1 MLPMKHS
8 TLTAVNVLILCVLL
22 AGTAVSGFFIY
33 QNTRRNIDN
42 AASVLPE
49 LGSYASS
56 VLLPSDE
63 MDRGVLYNLR
73 LLLVKNS
80 SLKSFIV
87 YGEDDRLLYV
97 YARNPRYVQI
107 PDSSLP
113 VRSEIVLSTFN
124 PFQRLI
130 VHEID
135 TRQGMYSEGVFDVFP
150 YERVFFIA
158 RLFFLLLLLLFV
170 LLLISI
176 IITQRTIFRSG
187 TTSVH
192 TVTHAPPDRAVLHPS
207 EHELR
212 HDEKIYT
219 PDSLLCYEEYF
230 SERLDNE
237 LRRSASFD
245 QDLVLALLRCD
256 TSLAREQYIRLAEE
270 VREFFTFHDLLFEY
284 NDHIIA
290 VILPNTDIDEGIS
303 RLSDFQRVL
312 FKTAEHA
319 TADVSIGLSSRNG
332 RLISYDRITEEA
344 MAALKKAQ
352 KDRTTNLIGFRPDPG
367 KYRTFIANIQS

>member
-1 MLPMKHS
+1 MKHS
-8 TLTAVNVLILCVLL
+8 TLTAFNVLILVVLL
-22 AGTAVSGFFIY
+22 AGTAVSGYFFY
-33 QNTRRNIDN
+33 HNTRRNIDS
-42 AASVLPE
+42 AAEVLPE

-56 VLLPSDE
+56 VLLSSEESDK
-63 MDRGVLYNLR
+63 GVLYNLR

-87 YGEDDRLLYV
+87 YGEDNRLLYV

-107 PDSSLP
+107 PDSA
-113 VRSEIVLSTFN
+113 VFDRSEIVLSTFN

-130 VHEID
+130 VREID
-135 TRQGMYSEGVFDVFP
+135 TRESIYTEGVFDVFP
-150 YERVFFIA
+150 YERAFFIA
-158 RLFFLLLLLLFV
+158 KLMFLLLLLLFI

-176 IITQRTIFRSG
+176 IITQRTLTQSGRSSVRTAND
-187 TTSVH
+187 TTY
-192 TVTHAPPDRAVLHPS
+192 PDRKAVPPY
-207 EHELR
+207 EPELP

-245 QDLVLALLRCD
+245 QDLVLALIGCD
-256 TSLAREQYIRLAEE
+256 TSQGREQYIRLAEE

-290 VILPNTDIDEGIS
+290 VILPNSDIDEGIS

-312 FKTAEHA
+312 FKAGEHVK
-319 TADVSIGLSSRNG
+319 ADVSIGLSSRNG

-344 MAALKKAQ
+344 LAALKKAQ
-352 KDRTTNLIGFRPDPG
+352 KDRTTHLIGFRPDPG
-367 KYRTFIANIQS
+367 KYRNFIANHQS

>member
-1 MLPMKHS
+1 MKHS
-8 TLTAVNVLILCVLL
+8 TLTAINVLILCVLL

-33 QNTRRNIDN
+33 QNIRRNIDN

-63 MDRGVLYNLR
+63 TDRDVLYNLR

-80 SLKSFIV
+80 FLKSFIV
-87 YGEDDRLLYV
+87 YGEDGRLLYV

-107 PDSSLP
+107 PDSSFP
-113 VRSEIVLSTFN
+113 ARSEIVLSTFN

-135 TRQGMYSEGVFDVFP
+135 TRQGIYTEGVFDVFP
-150 YERVFFIA
+150 YERAFFIA
-158 RLFFLLLLLLFV
+158 RLFFLFLLLLFV

-176 IITQRTIFRSG
+176 IITQRTLSHSG
-187 TTSVH
+187 TVSGH
-192 TVTHAPPDRAVLHPS
+192 TVAHVPHDRDVLHPN
-207 EHELR
+207 EHELP

-230 SERLDNE
+230 AERLDNE

-245 QDLVLALLRCD
+245 QDLVLALLHCD
-256 TSLAREQYIRLAEE
+256 TSQSRERYIRIAEE

-284 NDHIIA
+284 NDHVIA
-290 VILPNTDIDEGIS
+290 VILPNTDIDEGIA

-344 MAALKKAQ
+344 MAALRRAQ
-352 KDRTTNLIGFRPDPG
+352 KDRTTKLIGFRPDPG
-367 KYRTFIANIQS
+367 KYRTFIANLQS

>member
-1 MLPMKHS
+1 MKHS
-8 TLTAVNVLILCVLL
+8 TLTAVNVLILFVLL

-56 VLLPSDE
+56 VLLPFEE

-113 VRSEIVLSTFN
+113 VRSEIVLTTFN

-135 TRQGMYSEGVFDVFP
+135 TRQGMYTEGVFDVFP
-150 YERVFFIA
+150 YDRAFFVA

-176 IITQRTIFRSG
+176 IISQRTFSNSG
-187 TTSVH
+187 T
-192 TVTHAPPDRAVLHPS
+192 
-207 EHELR
+207 
-212 HDEKIYT
+212 
-219 PDSLLCYEEYF
+219 
-230 SERLDNE
+230 
-237 LRRSASFD
+237 AS
-245 QDLVLALLRCD
+245 
-256 TSLAREQYIRLAEE
+256 
-270 VREFFTFHDLLFEY
+270 
-284 NDHIIA
+284 
-290 VILPNTDIDEGIS
+290 
-303 RLSDFQRVL
+303 
-312 FKTAEHA
+312 
-319 TADVSIGLSSRNG
+319 G
-332 RLISYDRITEEA
+332 R
-344 MAALKKAQ
+344 
-352 KDRTTNLIGFRPDPG
+352 
-367 KYRTFIANIQS
+367 

>member
-1 MLPMKHS
+1 MLPMRHS
-8 TLTAVNVLILCVLL
+8 TLTAFNVLILVVLL
-22 AGTAVSGFFIY
+22 AGTAVSGYFFY
-33 QNTRRNIDN
+33 QNMRRNIDS
-42 AASVLPE
+42 AAEVLPE

-56 VLLPSDE
+56 VLLSSE
-63 MDRGVLYNLR
+63 ESSKGVLYNLR

-87 YGEDDRLLYV
+87 YGEDNRLLYV
-97 YARNPRYVQI
+97 YARNPRYIQI
-107 PDSSLP
+107 PNSA
-113 VRSEIVLSTFN
+113 VFARSEIVLSTLN

-130 VHEID
+130 VREID
-135 TRQGMYSEGVFDVFP
+135 TRKTIYTEGVFDVFP
-150 YERVFFIA
+150 YERAFFIA
-158 RLFFLLLLLLFV
+158 KLMFLLLLLLFI

-176 IITQRTIFRSG
+176 IITQKTLTHSG
-187 TTSVH
+187 GASVR
-192 TVTHAPPDRAVLHPS
+192 TVTDSYPDRNAVPPYAPDMP
-207 EHELR
+207 

-245 QDLVLALLRCD
+245 QDLVLALIRCD
-256 TSLAREQYIRLAEE
+256 TSQGREQYIRLAEE

-290 VILPNTDIDEGIS
+290 VILPNSDIDEGIS

-312 FKTAEHA
+312 FKAGEHVRE
-319 TADVSIGLSSRNG
+319 DISIGLSSRNG
-332 RLISYDRITEEA
+332 RLISYDRIAEEA
-344 MAALKKAQ
+344 LAALKKAQ
-352 KDRTTNLIGFRPDPG
+352 KDHTTHLIGFRPDPG
-367 KYRTFIANIQS
+367 KYRNFIANHQS